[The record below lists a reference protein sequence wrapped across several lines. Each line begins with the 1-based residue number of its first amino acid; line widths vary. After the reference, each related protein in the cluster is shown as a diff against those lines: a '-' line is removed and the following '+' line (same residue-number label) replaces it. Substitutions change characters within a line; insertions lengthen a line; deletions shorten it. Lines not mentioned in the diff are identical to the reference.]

1 MLNDV
6 YRVDLNSA
14 QINVMKVQ
22 LGLDPE
28 NEYAGDTE
36 FVPTDK
42 AMVNHV
48 EVVGSGEISQIDDVR
63 FKRLVL
69 LPSKGGNL
77 NIGLKNVKRKMVVQG
92 QE

>member
-14 QINVMKVQ
+14 QIDVMKVQ

-28 NEYAGDTE
+28 SEYAGDTE
-36 FVPTDK
+36 FLPTDK

-63 FKRLVL
+63 FKQLVL

-77 NIGLKNVKRKMVVQG
+77 NIELKNVKRKMVVQG